1 MSSISSVGSN
11 NPYQAQTPVAKTG
24 GVDADGDNDGT
35 RAAAAPAPAS
45 NSHTTP
51 QAHRDDGQFGQ
62 YLRLTELT

>member
-35 RAAAAPAPAS
+35 RTAAAPAPAS
-45 NSHTTP
+45 NAQP
-51 QAHRDDGQFGQ
+51 QPPKPTDTMGNSVNTYA
-62 YLRLTELT
+62 

>member
-45 NSHTTP
+45 NSQP
-51 QAHRDDGQFGQ
+51 QPPKP
-62 YLRLTELT
+62 T